1 MLFSGF
7 GRQPITVSP
16 VLFLRALPGKMK
28 NKAAQTKKLIGHT
41 CPSGHGSDD
50 SGPKSKVA
58 RSIISFADTFH
69 VLTV

>member
-1 MLFSGF
+1 
-7 GRQPITVSP
+7 
-16 VLFLRALPGKMK
+16 MK

-69 VLTV
+69 VLTELHGHAD